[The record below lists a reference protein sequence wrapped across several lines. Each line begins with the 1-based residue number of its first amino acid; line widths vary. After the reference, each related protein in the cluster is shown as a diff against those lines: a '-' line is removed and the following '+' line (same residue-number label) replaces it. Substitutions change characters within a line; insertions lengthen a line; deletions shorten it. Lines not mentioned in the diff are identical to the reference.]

1 MLTTDP
7 VTFYKYIF
15 NMKLNLNNSILPV
28 HRYLIILVKNTTAT
42 FQELITLGNFV
53 SLCIVNTI

>member
-15 NMKLNLNNSILPV
+15 NMKLNLNNCILPV
-28 HRYLIILVKNTTAT
+28 HRYLIILVKNTMAT
-42 FQELITLGNFV
+42 FQELVTLGNFV
-53 SLCIVNTI
+53 SL